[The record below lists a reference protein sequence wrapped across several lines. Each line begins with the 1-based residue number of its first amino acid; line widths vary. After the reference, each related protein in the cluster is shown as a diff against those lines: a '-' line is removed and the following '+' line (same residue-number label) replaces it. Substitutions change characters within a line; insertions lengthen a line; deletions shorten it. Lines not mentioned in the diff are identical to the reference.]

1 VPSLAIR
8 NGFPRASFGAGE
20 GAPGW
25 WMLRRRGWRYRDIGG
40 VVLAAIAAGAIVVN
54 ALFLQSGPHPAP
66 IFAGELAPAAE
77 TKDAVVGALPRPRE
91 AAPAKSGSAKSGSAK
106 SEPAKFEPAKPE
118 PAKSEPAVRKAEPG
132 KAEPSTPVELLA
144 EVQREL
150 ARRAFYDGA
159 IDGLHGSRTD
169 TAIREFERAA
179 GLKAS
184 TEPNAALLRA
194 IRSSNVKAAKAAT
207 TGANAA
213 GRPTPPAPVPV
224 QPARSDPINE
234 ALAPSKRVAAVQRAL
249 ADYGYGQIRPT
260 GVLDR
265 ETKTAIERF
274 ERARKLPVSGAVS
287 ERLARELAT
296 VTGRPLE

>member
-8 NGFPRASFGAGE
+8 NGLPRANFGAGD
-20 GAPGW
+20 GAPRW
-25 WMLRRRGWRYRDIGG
+25 WMLHRLGWSCRDIGG
-40 VVLAAIAAGAIVVN
+40 VTLAAIAAGAIVVN

-66 IFAGELAPAAE
+66 IFAGEIAPAAE
-77 TKDAVVGALPRPRE
+77 SRDAAVGALPRPRE
-91 AAPAKSGSAKSGSAK
+91 AAPPKSGSAK
-106 SEPAKFEPAKPE
+106 SEPAKPE
-118 PAKSEPAVRKAEPG
+118 PARSEPAARKGESG

-144 EVQREL
+144 EIQREL

-184 TEPNAALLRA
+184 AEPSAALLRA

-207 TGANAA
+207 AGANAA

-224 QPARSDPINE
+224 LPVRSDPINE
-234 ALAPSKRVAAVQRAL
+234 ALTPSKRVAAVQRAL

>member
-8 NGFPRASFGAGE
+8 NGLPRASFGTGE
-20 GAPGW
+20 GAPRW
-25 WMLRRRGWRYRDIGG
+25 WMLRRLGWSYRDIGG
-40 VVLAAIAAGAIVVN
+40 VALAAVAAGAIVVN

-77 TKDAVVGALPRPRE
+77 TKDAAVGALPRPRE
-91 AAPAKSGSAKSGSAK
+91 AAPAKSGSAKT
-106 SEPAKFEPAKPE
+106 EPAKPE
-118 PAKSEPAVRKAEPG
+118 PAKAEPAARKAEPG

-144 EVQREL
+144 EIQREL
-150 ARRAFYDGA
+150 ARRAFYDGT

-179 GLKAS
+179 GLKPS

-194 IRSSNVKAAKAAT
+194 IRSSNVKAARAAT
-207 TGANAA
+207 AGANAA

-224 QPARSDPINE
+224 PPARNDPINE
-234 ALAPSKRVAAVQRAL
+234 VLAPSKRVAAVQRAL